1 MAWDEEEDTTT
12 YRVLISE
19 KSKAYSILPDKQRPP
34 VGWKD
39 AGIQGRKEECLKYIQ
54 RAWAE
59 MRPLSLRE
67 IEVRVRLP

>member
-19 KSKAYSILPDKQRPP
+19 ESKAYSIFSDSQRPP

-39 AGIQGRKEECLKYIQ
+39 AGFQGRKEECLKYIQ
-54 RAWAE
+54 KVWAD
-59 MRPLSLRE
+59 MRPLSLSE
-67 IEVRVRLP
+67 IEARIRLP

>member
-12 YRVLISE
+12 YQVLLTDESR
-19 KSKAYSILPDKQRPP
+19 AYTIVPEGQKFP

-39 AGIQGRKEECLKYIQ
+39 AGVKGDKEECLKYIQ

-59 MRPLSLRE
+59 MRPLALDE
-67 IEVRVRLP
+67 IEERVRLS